1 MIAIN
6 DIGVVYSGGST
17 NTNPNLSL
25 GGNPSG
31 YPVLG
36 YMNNLFANISETERA
51 NGKIDYRCVY
61 IVNNNSV
68 DTFYDIVATVSYQI
82 PGGSDARIGV
92 QKITDMQNVI
102 INPPWPATYQL
113 LYSGTFP
120 ATLINVTGVSGSA
133 LQTALNSTI
142 CTGAVVLEGGPGP
155 TQNLTISFKG
165 ADNTRYFPLL
175 TSNTVGV
182 TTIKVQNG
190 GPIVRIADAILNETT
205 LPGGIT
211 FGYNTSSDTSTS
223 ATIVGLRHGEFFP
236 IWVQRSTPAG
246 ITQQDDDGFTLR
258 LTGNLFSP

>member
-92 QKITDMQNVI
+92 QKFTDIQTVTI
-102 INPPWPATYQL
+102 APPGPGVYQL
-113 LYSGTFP
+113 SYL
-120 ATLINVTGVSGSA
+120 ATLINVPD
-133 LQTALNSTI
+133 QTAASLQAVLNTTI
-142 CTGAVVLEGGPGP
+142 ATGAVVTADFSGYI
-155 TQNLTISFKG
+155 LTINFLG
-165 ADNTRYFPLL
+165 ADNTRYFSLL
-175 TSNTVGV
+175 SSNTIGV
-182 TTIKVQNG
+182 TTNKVQNG
-190 GPIVRIADAILNETT
+190 GPIVRIADAIPNETT
-205 LPGGIT
+205 PPGGIT

-236 IWVQRSTPAG
+236 IWVQRSTPPG